1 MCTAAGDEAEHTRP
15 LLHSPPA
22 PTSVDLPLPAIYA
35 ILLVAGLVAGTLNV
49 LAGGG
54 SLLTLP
60 VMIFLGLPPTV
71 ANGTNRVAILL
82 QNISA
87 VNGFRKHGKHSGE
100 WIRFTLPPAIVGG
113 VIGTILALRIGD
125 LAFQRILA
133 VMMVTAA
140 LWMIWRPLKPASEL
154 DQVPNVPAGG
164 AGRWGLL
171 LAFFLIGVY
180 GGFIQAGL
188 GFAVLAICATAGLDL
203 VRANALKVTIA
214 LGFTPVAL
222 ALFAWGGLVNW
233 GYGLVL
239 AVGNVLGAMIG
250 VRLAVF
256 KGQEWIRKVVTV
268 MVIAFAIRLIFWS

>member
-1 MCTAAGDEAEHTRP
+1 M
-15 LLHSPPA
+15 
-22 PTSVDLPLPAIYA
+22 DLPLPAIYA
-35 ILLVAGLVAGTLNV
+35 ILLLAGLIAGTLNV

-82 QNISA
+82 QNVSA
-87 VNGFRKHGKHSGE
+87 VNGFRKHKKHSGP
-100 WIRFTLPPAIVGG
+100 WIRFSLPPAIVGG
-113 VIGTILALRIGD
+113 LVGTLLALRVGD
-125 LAFQRILA
+125 VAFQNILA
-133 VMMVTAA
+133 AMMVIAA
-140 LWMIWRPLKPASEL
+140 LWMIWRPLRPASEL
-154 DQVPNVPAGG
+154 DEIPDVPASGS
-164 AGRWGLL
+164 ARWGLV

-188 GFAVLAICATAGLDL
+188 GFAVLALCATVGLDL

-214 LGFTPVAL
+214 LGFTPIAL
-222 ALFAWGGLVNW
+222 ALFAWGGLVDW

-239 AVGNVLGAMIG
+239 AVGNVLGAMLG

-268 MVIAFAIRLIFWS
+268 MVIVFALRLIFWS